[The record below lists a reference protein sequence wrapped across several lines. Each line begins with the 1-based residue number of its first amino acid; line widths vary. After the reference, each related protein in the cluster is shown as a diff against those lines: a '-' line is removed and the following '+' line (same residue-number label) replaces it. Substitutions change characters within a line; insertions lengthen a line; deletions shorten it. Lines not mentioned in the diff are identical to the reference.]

1 MQTIDPIAIALIVV
15 SGLALA
21 VMAGVVARAARRGA
35 PHARL
40 CALGL
45 AVGGV
50 ALGGALLALA
60 LGAARYDTG
69 RFLVGM
75 SVGVT
80 LGLSLGSAI
89 ILAANR
95 RAARADGLRGVRTP
109 SRRL

>member
-1 MQTIDPIAIALIVV
+1 MRTIDPIAIALIVV

-21 VMAGVVARAARRGA
+21 VMAGAVARAARRGA

-45 AVGGV
+45 AVGGLTV
-50 ALGGALLALA
+50 GAALLALA

-80 LGLSLGSAI
+80 LGLSLGCAI
-89 ILAANR
+89 ILLADR
-95 RAARADGLRGVRTP
+95 RAIR
-109 SRRL
+109 